1 VTKSPHAV
9 QNPGC
14 PAFSDE
20 KFRHQDSLERI
31 FEGPSDD
38 RFLDPIDGAVK
49 ELVVQCVDRIYKGP
63 RNSTY
68 KRTFIRNVSPVT
80 LRIASWPMSHLQ
92 NKPKGKSHD
101 WRAKL
106 LIATRWPI
114 TCYALNHCVSHAWF
128 ITIQT
133 TYKMLC

>member
-1 VTKSPHAV
+1 MKSPHAV
-9 QNPGC
+9 QDPGC
-14 PAFSDE
+14 PGTSDA
-20 KFRHQDSLERI
+20 KFRHQDILGRI
-31 FEGPSDD
+31 FEGSSDD

-68 KRTFIRNVSPVT
+68 KRTFIRNVAPIT
-80 LRIASWPMSHLQ
+80 LRIATWPVSDLQ
-92 NKPKGKSHD
+92 NEPESKSHD

-106 LIATRWPI
+106 LIAIKWPI
-114 TCYALNHCVSHAWF
+114 ACYALNHFVSHARF
-128 ITIQT
+128 ITTQI